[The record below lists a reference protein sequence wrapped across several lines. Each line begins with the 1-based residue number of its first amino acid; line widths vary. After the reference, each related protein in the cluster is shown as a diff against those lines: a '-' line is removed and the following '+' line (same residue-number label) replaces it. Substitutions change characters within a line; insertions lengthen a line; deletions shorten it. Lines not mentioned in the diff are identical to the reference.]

1 MFGVFGGVGVS
12 NYQLSVATF
21 NKLAR
26 QYQDKYMQMPL
37 YEPTYARL
45 SELLGKQDKVLE
57 LACGPG
63 NIARY
68 LLARHPQLD
77 YLGTDLAPQMVSL
90 ARENNP
96 TGKFEV
102 MDCLAIDSL
111 TKMFDAIVCGFCLP
125 YLNKEEA
132 KALIQAMARR
142 LNAGGLLYLST
153 MEGDYAASKLQT
165 SSSGDQAFIYYHCGE
180 WLSAEL
186 SSAGFELLSCHRQDY
201 PERGDVD
208 LFIIARRR

>member
-1 MFGVFGGVGVS
+1 MS
-12 NYQLSVATF
+12 NYQLSVGTF

-45 SELLGKQDKVLE
+45 SELLGERDRVLE

-68 LLARHPQLD
+68 LLTRHPKLK

-96 TGKFEV
+96 TAQFEV
-102 MDCLAIDSL
+102 MDSLAVDSL
-111 TKMFDAIVCGFCLP
+111 SEMFDAIVCGFCLP
-125 YLNKEEA
+125 YLNREEA
-132 KALIQAMARR
+132 KALIQAMATRV
-142 LNAGGLLYLST
+142 NSGGLLYLST
-153 MEGDYAASKLQT
+153 MEGDYEASKLQT

-180 WLSAEL
+180 WLSAQL
-186 SSAGFELLSCHRQDY
+186 STAGFELLSCHRQDY

>member
-1 MFGVFGGVGVS
+1 MS
-12 NYQLSVATF
+12 NYQISVATF

-37 YEPTYARL
+37 YEPTYDQF
-45 SELLGKQDKVLE
+45 SELLGERDRVLE

-68 LLARHPQLD
+68 LLARRPQLD

-96 TGKFEV
+96 NAQFEV
-102 MDCLAIDSL
+102 MDCLAIDRL
-111 TKMFDAIVCGFCLP
+111 PQMFDAIVCGFCLP
-125 YLNKEEA
+125 YLDKQEA
-132 KALIQAMARR
+132 KALIEAMAKR
-142 LNAGGLLYLST
+142 LKPGGLLYLST
-153 MEGDYAASKLQT
+153 MEGDYDDSAMQT

-180 WLSAEL
+180 RLTRIL
-186 SSAGFELLSCHRQDY
+186 NTAGFELQSCHRQDY